1 MSGADGLGV
10 SGDGLADV
18 SGAGG
23 SGVIGF
29 GGSGG
34 SGVIG
39 SGWPGVIGSG
49 GSDVSGTGGSGVI
62 GSDGP
67 GVSGAG
73 EPGVSGDGLPDVSG
87 AVGSGVIGS
96 GRPGVSGAGGPDASG
111 DGLPDVSGAVG
122 SSVISS
128 GGSGVIGSGGPGVS
142 GAGGLDVIDSGGP
155 GVSGAGG
162 PGVSDGLSDVSGA
175 GGSGVI
181 GSGGSGVIGSGG
193 PGVSGAVRP
202 GVSGT
207 SLPGVIGAV
216 GSPFKTRQIAKCS
229 SCKRYRGQI
238 QELLEN
244 QKKLQT
250 VSSVGTH
257 KKRHAIKMLRQ
268 RDRRARKKIEQLQT
282 SDLTKELSEIKV
294 ALSSAE
300 KRHNQMKRD
309 RLKSKGKTAKTLI
322 EADSEEAQKLKR
334 CSRISKEVQQLQND
348 NLHLEEQVSELKA
361 TEIQAKA
368 DGKTYSATRRMLVS
382 LINSFLHICGC

>member
-1 MSGADGLGV
+1 M
-10 SGDGLADV
+10 

-23 SGVIGF
+23 S
-29 GGSGG
+29 
-34 SGVIG
+34 
-39 SGWPGVIGSG
+39 
-49 GSDVSGTGGSGVI
+49 
-62 GSDGP
+62 
-67 GVSGAG
+67 
-73 EPGVSGDGLPDVSG
+73 
-87 AVGSGVIGS
+87 
-96 GRPGVSGAGGPDASG
+96 
-111 DGLPDVSGAVG
+111 
-122 SSVISS
+122 
-128 GGSGVIGSGGPGVS
+128 
-142 GAGGLDVIDSGGP
+142 DVIDSGGP

-175 GGSGVI
+175 GGSGVIGSGGSGVI

-250 VSSVGTH
+250 LSSVGTH

-334 CSRISKEVQQLQND
+334 CSRIRKEVQQLQND